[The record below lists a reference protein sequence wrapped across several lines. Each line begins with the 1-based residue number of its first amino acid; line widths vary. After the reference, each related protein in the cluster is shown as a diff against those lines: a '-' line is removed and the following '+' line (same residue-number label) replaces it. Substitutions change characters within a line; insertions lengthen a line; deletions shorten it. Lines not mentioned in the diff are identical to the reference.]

1 MDKLT
6 ENMRKRRSFERRQ
19 FVWKLLGTTIHTEA
33 LSTSLD
39 MSSRSLSGIQSQ
51 AE

>member
-19 FVWKLLGTTIHTEA
+19 FVWKLLGTTIHMET
-33 LSTSLD
+33 LSTSIS
-39 MSSRSLSGIQSQ
+39 MSSRSLSDIQSR